1 MKTIRTE
8 ARIIDYTYQREY
20 ERFKKFNPQ
29 IIAYRNKR
37 RTVMIIKLIFLDLA
51 LVFLSY
57 LMFDEDPFVTAMI
70 AVSSVLTVPWF
81 TLKPQKCF
89 RKSWIGKIEST
100 EYYTKMIPRDN
111 KFYIKGGMVN
121 ANMVGYRTDNKE
133 FFEIEQ
139 KKETAYKIG
148 DSVIMISGLDFPI
161 NLTRRDDVV
170 CPKCGTLLREINNEC
185 VGFCD
190 LPRVVLSRPSRH

>member
-1 MKTIRTE
+1 MKTIRAE

-89 RKSWIGKIEST
+89 SKPWIGTIEDIVYFDKLMPIDKSFFSRS
-100 EYYTKMIPRDN
+100 YPVS
-111 KFYIKGGMVN
+111 VN
-121 ANMVGYRTDNKE
+121 CIRCNLNSKK
-133 FFEIEQ
+133 FFELEQ
-139 KKETAYKIG
+139 KYEMTYHVG
-148 DSVIMISGLDFPI
+148 DTVMYISGLDYPV
-161 NLTRRDDVV
+161 NLTQYDDVV
-170 CPKCGTLLREINNEC
+170 CPKCGAILRETNNQC
-185 VGFCD
+185 VGLCD